1 MRPIPPLIAR
11 WASLGPVAE
20 AVRRAGRGAP
30 LGGGPLAATLGAAV
44 GAGVYGAAGLAA
56 CVSVAVTAWR
66 GLAQP
71 GVALAFGAFVA
82 VGELVR
88 TALPGDREQA
98 PLGSAG
104 ALAYALL
111 GPDQGRATS
120 HGVFQVVAVAWVGG
134 LVGLV
139 PHLVRRRLPDPAVHA
154 RRLLVVLFIAVLFQP
169 LYDSGTLDALGVRGP
184 LYGLFLAACAALAA
198 ICDVLLAA
206 VLRYCRAGCRTAF
219 GRTLRDEVKA
229 LLGIGSAIVATG
241 MVMAVA
247 VGEVGLWALPLFSVP
262 LLLTQ
267 ASFGRYAA
275 VRATQWQTVRSL
287 ARASEVAGYTL
298 PGHARRV
305 ADLARLTGRE
315 LGLGE
320 RDLRILEQAALMHD
334 LGQLS
339 LVDAVPGGATVILA
353 EDEQRRIAELGS
365 EVVLRT
371 GASAEIAE
379 VAEIVARQ
387 AEPYRPGPHR
397 SAPPLAARIIRAAN
411 AFADLTAEEELERGA
426 AVGAAVGTAVGAG
439 GGTGVIGAGG
449 AQERL
454 ADRLEVLE
462 RLRLRS
468 AREFD
473 PRVVEALARVCTRS

>member
-1 MRPIPPLIAR
+1 MTAPVDSLVSW
-11 WASLGPVAE
+11 WASWCPI
-20 AVRRAGRGAP
+20 RAGWARAREHGS
-30 LGGGPLAATLGAAV
+30 GWTGQLAAAACAA
-44 GAGVYGAAGLAA
+44 AGVSVYCAAAMLA

-71 GVALAFGAFVA
+71 GIAAAFAASVAL
-82 VGELVR
+82 GELVR

-111 GPDQGRATS
+111 GPVQGQPSTQ
-120 HGVFQVVAVAWVGG
+120 GVMQVVAVVWVGG
-134 LVGLV
+134 FAGLL
-139 PHLVRRRLPDPAVHA
+139 PHLVRGRRPDPGLHA
-154 RRLLVVLFIAVLFQP
+154 RRLLVMFFVAVLFQP
-169 LYDSGTLDALGVRGP
+169 LYNSGTLDALGVHGP
-184 LYGLFLAACAALAA
+184 LYGLFLAGCSALAA
-198 ICDVLLAA
+198 VCDVLLAA
-206 VLRYCRAGCRTAF
+206 VLRYCRTGYRTAF

-229 LLGIGSAIVATG
+229 LTGIGSAIVATG

-247 VGEVGLWALPLFSVP
+247 VGEAGLWALPFFSVP

-305 ADLARLTGRE
+305 AGLARLTGRE

-320 RDLRILEQAALMHD
+320 RELKVLERAALMHD

-339 LVDAVPGGATVILA
+339 LVDAVAGGATSILP
-353 EDEQRRIAELGS
+353 EEEQRRIAELGS
-365 EVVLRT
+365 AVVLQTGT
-371 GASAEIAE
+371 GAEVAEA
-379 VAEIVARQ
+379 AEIVARQ
-387 AEPYRPGPHR
+387 AEPYRPGADR
-397 SAPPLAARIIRAAN
+397 EAPPLAARIIRAAN
-411 AFADLTAEEELERGA
+411 AFADLTAEQESA
-426 AVGAAVGTAVGAG
+426 VPVGAAGAAG
-439 GGTGVIGAGG
+439 SGG
-449 AQERL
+449 ATERL

-462 RLRLRS
+462 RIRLQS

-473 PRVVEALARVCTRS
+473 PRVVDALARVCTRS